1 MTHEENRTW
10 LDKTPIPSLPWLT
23 VEVLVFAVLVLLTI
37 VTRFYDLETRVMSHD
52 ESLHTYFS
60 NELAEGRGYIHNPMM
75 HGTSMYHFIA
85 LSYFIFG
92 ANDFT
97 ARIPSVLFSIAM
109 VWLLWP
115 WRRYL
120 GRAGVLAAGTLMLL
134 SPYMLYYGRYVRE
147 DVFAVLYGLV
157 MLYAVLRY
165 LESGE
170 SRYLFILAGAQVMH
184 FTVKET
190 AFIYDAL
197 LLLFLAAYLVARITR
212 KPWENAR
219 QEFTAFLV
227 SLMIGAL
234 FLGGALLWRMSEGQ
248 ETLNP
253 AQTASPSL
261 PGQATSPLALPSSG
275 LGPVLVLGLLGA
287 AALGAALYFVI
298 RGYGMENIR
307 KERAFDLAM
316 VTGTL
321 VLPML
326 AAFPME
332 YLSPITERI
341 WSIRVAIPVNAA
353 DLQTFTSEGLVLMFL
368 ILAVF
373 VGLAVALGLFWN
385 RDLWWKIALLFYAIF
400 TVFYTT
406 MFTNGAGFF
415 TGLIG
420 SLAYWIEQHGV
431 ERGSQPLYY
440 YLLVQIPVYEF
451 LPALAVLFAFLVGP
465 RWLRQAQNKTDSVS
479 VNLPN
484 TYALLGWW
492 SVGNLAAF
500 SIAGERMPWLT
511 IHIAL
516 SFVLFGGWAIGAL
529 IERVDW
535 ASLRH
540 NRPVLTFALVFVFI
554 ASTLGMA
561 ASLVGYPPPFSGT
574 ELAQLQATT
583 TFLFGL
589 LGALASGYGL
599 YRLFDDWEPRQ
610 AAYLALLVFF
620 GFLALLTARASFR
633 AAYVNYDS
641 GQEYLVYAHSYT
653 GVKHV
658 LREVEKLSLHTV
670 GTPRDIV
677 VAYDDDVSWPM
688 SWYMI
693 HFPNARFYGS
703 TPDMTLRD
711 VPVIIVGDNN
721 YAKIEP
727 VVGEDYYRFDYVRMV
742 WPNQDYFNLVS
753 ERYNPDEPFP
763 DGYCP
768 GVLSVFRLIRN
779 RDYSRVCNALA
790 DPQMRAAIFEIWLN
804 RDYTRYAQLTGRD
817 TFTDA
822 NWDPSDRMRLY
833 IRKDVADLVWNYG
846 IKAADLKPDP
856 YAAGITVLEADLV
869 FGTSGSEPGQFN
881 APRGIAFAPDGTF
894 YVADSRNHRIQHFD
908 SQGNLLGAFGTFG
921 DLTAGSAPAGTFNE
935 PWGVAVGPDGSV
947 YVTDTWNHRVQKFT
961 PNGEPIAMWGVF
973 GLADTPGALY
983 GPRGIAVD
991 AQGRVFV
998 ADTGNKRIVIYDSN
1012 GTVLGAF
1019 GDAGIQPGQFN
1030 EPVDVKLD
1038 TEGNAYITDTWNR
1051 RVQVFSP
1058 LEDGLTYIPT
1068 LQWPIRGW
1076 KSQSLDNKPYIAV
1089 SPQGWVFVTDP
1100 EGYRVLQF
1108 DRTGQFIRLWGTFGA
1123 SPASFG
1129 LPSGLAL
1136 DNNGNLWVTDAGNG
1150 RVMRFRLP

>member
-1 MTHEENRTW
+1 MNEENRTW
-10 LDKTPIPSLPWLT
+10 LDKTPIPAWPWLT
-23 VEVLVFAVLVLLTI
+23 VELLVFAVIILLTI
-37 VTRFYDLETRVMSHD
+37 FTRFYDLETRVMSHD

-60 NELAEGRGYIHNPMM
+60 NELAEGRGYVHNPMM

-120 GRAGVLAAGTLMLL
+120 GRAGVIAAGVLMLV

-165 LESGE
+165 FETGE
-170 SRYLFILAGAQVMH
+170 ARYLFILAGAQVMH

-197 LLLFLAAYLVARITR
+197 LLIFLAAYLIVRITR
-212 KPWENAR
+212 QPWHNAR
-219 QEFTAFLV
+219 KEFIAFLV
-227 SLMIGAL
+227 SLMIGVL
-234 FLGGALLWRMSEGQ
+234 FLGGALLWRMTEGP
-248 ETLNP
+248 EALNP
-253 AQTASPSL
+253 AHTASPVV
-261 PGQATSPLALPSSG
+261 PGQGDSPLALPQGGTS
-275 LGPVLVLGLLGA
+275 PVLVLGALGLA
-287 AALGAALYFVI
+287 GLGAALFFVI

-332 YLSPITERI
+332 YLSPLTERLWGI
-341 WSIRVAIPVNAA
+341 SIAIPVNAA
-353 DLQTFTSEGLVLMFL
+353 DLQSFTVTGLALMFF

-373 VGLAVALGLFWN
+373 VGLAVGLGLFWN
-385 RDLWWKIALLFYAIF
+385 RELWWKIALLFYAIF

-440 YLLVQIPVYEF
+440 YLLIQVPVYEF

-465 RWLRQAQNKTDSVS
+465 RWLKQAQEKTDSVS
-479 VNLPN
+479 INLPN
-484 TYALLGWW
+484 TYTLLGWW

-516 SFVLFGGWAIGAL
+516 PFILFGGWAIGAL
-529 IERVDW
+529 IERVHW
-535 ASLRH
+535 AELRR
-540 NRPVLTFALVFVFI
+540 NNAFLVLALVLVFVS
-554 ASTLGMA
+554 STLGTFT
-561 ASLVGYPPPFSGT
+561 SLLSNPLPFSGT
-574 ELAQLQATT
+574 DLNQLQSTT
-583 TFLFGL
+583 TFLMGV
-589 LGALASGYGL
+589 LGMLASGYGL
-599 YRLFDDWEPRQ
+599 YRLFDTWEPKQ
-610 AAYLALLVFF
+610 AAYLGLLVFF
-620 GFLALLTARASFR
+620 GFLAILTARTSFR
-633 AAYVNYDS
+633 ATYVNYDS
-641 GQEYLVYAHSYT
+641 GREYLVYAHSYT

-658 LREVEKLSLHTV
+658 LREVQALSVRTT
-670 GTPRDIV
+670 GTPYDIV

-693 HFPNARFYGS
+693 HFPNSRFYGNV
-703 TPDMTLRD
+703 PDMTLRD

-727 VVGEDYYRFDYVRMV
+727 IVEEDYYRFDYVRMV

-753 ERYNPDEPFP
+753 ERFYPDEPFP
-763 DGYCP
+763 DDYPCT
-768 GVLSVFRLIRN
+768 GVLSVFRLFRN
-779 RDYSRVCNALA
+779 RDYSRVCEALG
-790 DPQMRAAIFEIWLN
+790 DPAMRAAIFDIWLN
-804 RDYTRYAQLTGRD
+804 RDYTRYAQVTGRD
-817 TFTDA
+817 TLVDS
-822 NWDPSDRMRLY
+822 NWDPSDRMRMY

-846 IKAADLKPDP
+846 IKSADLKPDP
-856 YAAGITVLEADLV
+856 YVAGMTTLTADLI
-869 FGTSGSEPGQFN
+869 FGEIGAEPGQFN
-881 APRGIAFAPDGTF
+881 APRGLAFAPDGTL

-908 SQGNLLGAFGTFG
+908 AQGNLLNVFGTFG
-921 DLTAGSAPAGTFNE
+921 DMMNGEAPLGTFNE

-961 PNGEPIAMWGVF
+961 PEGKPLTAWGIF

-983 GPRGIAVD
+983 GPRGIAAD
-991 AQGRVFV
+991 ARGRIYV
-998 ADTGNKRIVIYDSN
+998 ADTGNKRIVIYDSTGN
-1012 GTVLGAF
+1012 VLGAF
-1019 GDAGIQPGQFN
+1019 GSAGLLAGQFN
-1030 EPVDVKLD
+1030 EPVDIAFD
-1038 TEGNAYITDTWNR
+1038 SSGNLYVTDTWNR

-1058 LEDGLTYIPT
+1058 LENELTYVPT
-1068 LQWPIRGW
+1068 LEWSVRGW
-1076 KSQSLDNKPYIAV
+1076 KSQSLDNKPYITI
-1089 SPQGWVFVTDP
+1089 SPEGMVFVTDP

-1108 DRTGQFIRLWGTFGA
+1108 DRTGQFIRVWGSAGTG
-1123 SPASFG
+1123 PQNFG
-1129 LPSGLAL
+1129 LPSGIKV
-1136 DNNGNLWVTDAGNG
+1136 DSQGNVWVTDAANG